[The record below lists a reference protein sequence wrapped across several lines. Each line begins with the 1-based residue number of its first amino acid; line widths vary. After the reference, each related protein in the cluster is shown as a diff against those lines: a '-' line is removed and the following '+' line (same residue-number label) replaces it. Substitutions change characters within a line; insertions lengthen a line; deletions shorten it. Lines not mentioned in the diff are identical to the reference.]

1 MTEDELIQR
10 WQQDEPMYK
19 AWGEYVRT
27 RILDELTEM
36 LGQDEAKLF
45 IKIPPVPRTKEL
57 KSLIDKAFYRPSKS
71 YKNPYDEI
79 EDKVG
84 VRFVVLLTSGVN
96 VLQTVIENVSDW
108 THSLDRDYEQER
120 EARPHEFAYQSKH
133 YVIRS
138 ANPVESSGLIVPA
151 NVSCEIQLRTLLQHA
166 HSELTHDKIYKRKS
180 NIPVGSAVQRAVA
193 KSMALIEAVDD
204 YFIQA
209 TKQLDEATDAEHRV
223 LTDLATAYKTMI
235 GLAPETDKSATEFLD
250 TYRDQV
256 QQAPVLDRLEKF
268 VKENGYVPD
277 RIRARRA
284 RQHMFRQSWVLM
296 LYALVKAYPST
307 TASRWPFTPDELR
320 PIYNDLGIRFPN

>member
-1 MTEDELIQR
+1 
-10 WQQDEPMYK
+10 MYK
-19 AWGEYVRT
+19 AWGDYVRS
-27 RILDELTEM
+27 RVLDELTAL
-36 LGQDEAKLF
+36 LGQDETKLF

-71 YKNPYDEI
+71 YKNPYDDI

-84 VRFVVLLTSGVN
+84 IRFVVLLTSGVN
-96 VLQTVIENVSDW
+96 VLQSVIENISDW

-138 ANPVESSGLIVPA
+138 AHAVEFGGITVPA
-151 NVSCEIQLRTLLQHA
+151 NVPCEVQLRTLLQHA

-180 NIPVGSAVQRAVA
+180 TIPVGSAVQRAVA

-204 YFIQA
+204 YFVEA
-209 TKQLDEATDAEHRV
+209 TKQLEEATKSEQRALIDMAS
-223 LTDLATAYKTMI
+223 AYQALV

-250 TYRDQV
+250 AYRDLIEQMSV
-256 QQAPVLDRLEKF
+256 PNQLEQF
-268 VKENGYVPD
+268 VKENGYVPE

-284 RQHMFRQSWVLM
+284 HQHMFRQSWALM
-296 LYALVKAYPST
+296 LYALVKKHPSV
-307 TASRWPFTPDELR
+307 TATRWPFTPDELR
-320 PIYNDLGIRFPN
+320 PVYRDLGIGFPT